1 MEMLIELRISVLPF
15 LLMVMMYLGETPAFP
30 ISQHCLAASHVEDLH
45 ANALVPLMAE
55 AFPFSVFSPVWNVE
69 EMKLEAEQPCCNH
82 EARG

>member
-55 AFPFSVFSPVWNVE
+55 AFPFSVFLLSGMW
-69 EMKLEAEQPCCNH
+69 
-82 EARG
+82 RR